1 MGLGLVQLALFI
13 VADTTG
19 FYPAYF
25 FYLDNFLDDNY
36 VLTTLIM
43 IYLGFGFF
51 EQKKND
57 HNIVSYGNYGSFALF
72 FIVASGMGSGNT
84 CYILNEST
92 FLWEE
97 IRNKCNSPLNSDE
110 LSLISKENYFD
121 SRMLTGVHYVGLVIS
136 LFFGYFLS
144 IIKRKVWKKPA
155 I

>member
-1 MGLGLVQLALFI
+1 
-13 VADTTG
+13 
-19 FYPAYF
+19 
-25 FYLDNFLDDNY
+25 
-36 VLTTLIM
+36 M

-57 HNIVSYGNYGSFALF
+57 HNIVSYGNYGIFALF
-72 FIVASGMGSGNT
+72 FIVAAGMGSGDT

-144 IIKRKVWKKPA
+144 MMKSKVWKKPA